1 MFLPKGED
9 GIAGLWG
16 DPGIKGHEVCLSEYK
31 FCDLGKTDQC
41 NALVEARRK

>member
-16 DPGIKGHEVCLSEYK
+16 DPGIKGYEVCLSEYNFVIWVK
-31 FCDLGKTDQC
+31 LT
-41 NALVEARRK
+41 NVTL